1 MSRPTRLA
9 EALEILQS
17 YYRDNGVLPSF
28 AAMTEF
34 MGYRSP
40 GSTFPV
46 IKQLIDAGYLEK
58 DGRGGRLKPGPN
70 FGAQTPLAPPIS
82 IPAGTVVQVS
92 APAASVSG
100 ILPGDFVIYDVQV
113 PPEQGDL
120 IVLHSDA
127 GIGVQEFRQ
136 DATPSKGK
144 VLGVLMMQF
153 RRYRE

>member
-28 AAMTEF
+28 SLMTEL
-34 MGYRSP
+34 MRYRSP

-46 IKQLIDAGYLEK
+46 VKQLIDAGYLEQ

-70 FGAQTPLAPPIS
+70 FGEQKPLAPPIS
-82 IPAGTVVQVS
+82 IPAGTAVQVS

-100 ILPGDFVIYDVQV
+100 ILPGDFVIYDGQV
-113 PPEQGDL
+113 TPDQGDL
-120 IVLHSDA
+120 LVLHSDA
-127 GIGVQEFRQ
+127 GISVQEFQQ
-136 DATPSKGK
+136 DAAPSRDK